1 MRISDWSSDVCSSDL
16 FRLRINVKAD
26 NRIFVSG
33 MGLESEWKSNVQ
45 VRGTTASPRLS
56 GTLEVVRGTYSFAS
70 KRFDVDHGI
79 VRFEG
84 GEWTNPQI
92 DIAATTE
99 QEDIHA
105 TIAITASA
113 QDPHIAFTSTPA
125 LPHDEVLS
133 RALFGS

>member
-1 MRISDWSSDVCSSDL
+1 MIRLPPRSTRTDTL
-16 FRLRINVKAD
+16 FPYTTRVRS

-84 GEWTNPQI
+84 GEWTNPQLDKI
-92 DIAATTE
+92 GR
-99 QEDIHA
+99 
-105 TIAITASA
+105 ASCRA
-113 QDPHIAFTSTPA
+113 SVCQD
-125 LPHDEVLS
+125 V
-133 RALFGS
+133 